1 MQITRQ
7 GSVAD
12 YKIFTPPHRHLIT
25 ASDIYIIELLLDS
38 YHQYTII
45 QTSASVLSWA
55 RVYVQ

>member
-12 YKIFTPPHRHLIT
+12 YKIFTPPQHLIT